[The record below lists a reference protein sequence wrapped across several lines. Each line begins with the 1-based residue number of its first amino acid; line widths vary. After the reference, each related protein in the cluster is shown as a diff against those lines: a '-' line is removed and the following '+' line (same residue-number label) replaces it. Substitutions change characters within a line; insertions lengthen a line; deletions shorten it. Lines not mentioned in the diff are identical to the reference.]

1 MAQHELSEVPQGL
14 AQPPVEEHGA
24 EPPRSGARAT
34 TFAPLRL
41 FTWKRLPL
49 TLLVVLLALV
59 CVRLGFWQLA
69 RRAQRLASNAQIAQ
83 RLDAPPVP
91 ITGPV
96 ANPEQL
102 AFRYAAVSGSFD
114 YDHEIIVLQSQRDDQ
129 PGVQIVTPLRIAGSP
144 VAVLVDRGWIPDE
157 DSSPARRKAYRGPAT
172 VQIRGLV
179 HLPATSTASAAP
191 SAQPAKRLD
200 AWPVVDIP
208 RLQQQMPY
216 RLLPFYLEQAP
227 APGAPDL
234 PWQNATVMLDEGPHL
249 GYAVQWFTFAV
260 VLVVGYVVVV
270 GRRPRV
276 EAATTPN

>member
-34 TFAPLRL
+34 TFAPLTL

-69 RRAQRLASNAQIAQ
+69 RRAQRLASNAQIEQ
-83 RLDAPPVP
+83 RLDAPPVRL
-91 ITGPV
+91 TGPV
-96 ANPEQL
+96 AHPEQL

-114 YDHEIIVLQSQRDDQ
+114 YDNEIIVLQSQSRDDQ
-129 PGVQIVTPLRIAGSP
+129 PGVQIVTPMRIAGSS
-144 VAVLVDRGWIPDE
+144 VAVLVDRGWIPDAN
-157 DSSPARRKAYRGPAT
+157 SSPARRKAFRGPVAT
-172 VQIRGLV
+172 QIRGLV
-179 HLPATSTASAAP
+179 HLLPTSAASAAP
-191 SAQPAKRLD
+191 AAQSGKRLD
-200 AWPVVDIP
+200 AWPVIDIP

-234 PWQNATVMLDEGPHL
+234 PWQDATVMLDEGPHL

-276 EAATTPN
+276 QTGTDG